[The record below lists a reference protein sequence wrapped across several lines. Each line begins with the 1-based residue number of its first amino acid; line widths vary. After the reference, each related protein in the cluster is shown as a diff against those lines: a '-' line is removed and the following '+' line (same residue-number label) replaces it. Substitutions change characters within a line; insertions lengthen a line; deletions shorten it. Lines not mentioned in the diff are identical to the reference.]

1 MPNNSEFDQAMF
13 EDNSTVQLGGYGD
26 QELFAGF
33 DDEEQASVSDAN
45 AEDTTDAETAENAE
59 TQDSGTDGAE
69 ESANGAPED
78 QEEAPTTEQPSAP
91 EKLSFKAK
99 IDHKEQ
105 DVSIVPEDL
114 PVIYQKSVNMDRAVQ
129 RAAEAQKEL
138 ERYKGVVGSVA
149 SMAQMLNYSGDTPE
163 AAIEAMISGITQSQR
178 ESRVKDLVD
187 GGTAQEVAEFVVDQQ
202 MQSAARDTAA
212 PENPNDTQTGQEDA
226 AADDAA
232 VGSAPSQ
239 DQFASDMQA
248 LLKRRPELVSK
259 TDKFPEEVLKAYIG
273 GENLTVAY
281 LDYEAKQAAAE
292 KKALEEANRVLQ
304 RNQESARRAP
314 VKGVASSGGTGG
326 KEDPWLAGFDETYW

>member
-163 AAIEAMISGITQSQR
+163 AAIEAMISGITKSQR
-178 ESRVKDLVD
+178 ESRIQELVS
-187 GGTAQEVAEFVVDQQ
+187 GGTAQAVAEFVVDQQ
-202 MQSAARDTAA
+202 MQSAVQRSTEQA
-212 PENPNDTQTGQEDA
+212 PNDDANDVPEDTIA
-226 AADDAA
+226 EEAGGD
-232 VGSAPSQ
+232 APSQ
-239 DQFASDMQA
+239 EQFAKDLRA
-248 LLKRRPELVSK
+248 LLDLRPELVGK
-259 TDKFPEEVLKAYIG
+259 TDKFPEEVLQAYIS

-292 KKALEEANRVLQ
+292 KKALEKANRVLQ
-304 RNQESARRAP
+304 HNQESARRAP

>member
-1 MPNNSEFDQAMF
+1 MPNDSEFDQAMF

-59 TQDSGTDGAE
+59 TQDSVPEGAE

-91 EKLSFKAK
+91 EKLTFKAK

-105 DVSIVPEDL
+105 EISIGADEL
-114 PVIYQKSVNMDRAVQ
+114 PTIYQKAANMDRAVQ
-129 RAAEAQKEL
+129 RADAARQDAD
-138 ERYKGVVGSVA
+138 RYRGVVDNVA
-149 SMAQMLNYSGDTPE
+149 SMARMLNYSGDTPE

-178 ESRVKDLVD
+178 ESRIQELVS
-187 GGTAQEVAEFVVDQQ
+187 GGTAQAVAEFVVDQQ
-202 MQSAARDTAA
+202 MQSAVQNSAEQA
-212 PENPNDTQTGQEDA
+212 PNDDA
-226 AADDAA
+226 NDVPDGTIAEEAGGD
-232 VGSAPSQ
+232 APSQ
-239 DQFASDMQA
+239 EQFAKDLRA
-248 LLKRRPELVSK
+248 LLDRRPELVGK
-259 TDKFPEEVLKAYIG
+259 TDKFPEEVLQAYIS

-292 KKALEEANRVLQ
+292 KKALEKANRVLQ
-304 RNQESARRAP
+304 HNQESARRAP

-326 KEDPWLAGFDETYW
+326 KDDPWLAGFDETYW